1 MMTTNYPL
9 AVQKMFAT
17 VPTLLTVTPI
27 FKLTVTMVVKAATLV
42 VGVFTVTFKIFT
54 TSFTLSNML

>member
-17 VPTLLTVTPI
+17 VPTLLT
-27 FKLTVTMVVKAATLV
+27 ATIDCHH
-42 VGVFTVTFKIFT
+42 GRQ
-54 TSFTLSNML
+54 SSPR

>member
-17 VPTLLTVTPI
+17 VPTLLTATPI
-27 FKLTVTMVVKAATLV
+27 FKLTVTMV
-42 VGVFTVTFKIFT
+42 GQ
-54 TSFTLSNML
+54 SSPR